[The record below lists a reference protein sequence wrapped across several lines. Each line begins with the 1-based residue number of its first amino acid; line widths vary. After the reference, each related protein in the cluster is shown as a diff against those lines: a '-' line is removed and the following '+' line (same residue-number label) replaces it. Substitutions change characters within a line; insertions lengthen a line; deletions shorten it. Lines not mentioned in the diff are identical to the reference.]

1 MVTHLHSH
9 LCHPSLGTQIQLEV
23 FTLNLFF
30 LSPDTFSG
38 RYFQTIGGYTY
49 HSGQSWKA
57 SHGSMEGPI
66 KSIAAADNSGADLNV
81 FMCKDTA
88 FHGVIGYGWLGSLC
102 KTSYPGYN
110 TGVNEKR
117 QNILATSEVHKKKLF

>member
-1 MVTHLHSH
+1 
-9 LCHPSLGTQIQLEV
+9 
-23 FTLNLFF
+23 
-30 LSPDTFSG
+30 
-38 RYFQTIGGYTY
+38 
-49 HSGQSWKA
+49 
-57 SHGSMEGPI
+57 MEGPI

-117 QNILATSEVHKKKLF
+117 QNILATSEVHKKNLSNWFYMKLAEFYKKFHIPRLLHMK

>member
-1 MVTHLHSH
+1 
-9 LCHPSLGTQIQLEV
+9 
-23 FTLNLFF
+23 
-30 LSPDTFSG
+30 
-38 RYFQTIGGYTY
+38 
-49 HSGQSWKA
+49 
-57 SHGSMEGPI
+57 MEGPI

-117 QNILATSEVHKKKLF
+117 QNILATSEVHTKKTLSNWFYMKLAEFYKIFNIPRLLHMK

>member
-1 MVTHLHSH
+1 
-9 LCHPSLGTQIQLEV
+9 
-23 FTLNLFF
+23 
-30 LSPDTFSG
+30 
-38 RYFQTIGGYTY
+38 
-49 HSGQSWKA
+49 
-57 SHGSMEGPI
+57 MEGPI

-117 QNILATSEVHKKKLF
+117 QNILATSEVHKKTFLISRILQKISYT

>member
-1 MVTHLHSH
+1 
-9 LCHPSLGTQIQLEV
+9 
-23 FTLNLFF
+23 
-30 LSPDTFSG
+30 
-38 RYFQTIGGYTY
+38 
-49 HSGQSWKA
+49 
-57 SHGSMEGPI
+57 MEGPI

-117 QNILATSEVHKKKLF
+117 QNILATSEVHKKTLSNLLYAISRILQNISYT

>member
-1 MVTHLHSH
+1 
-9 LCHPSLGTQIQLEV
+9 
-23 FTLNLFF
+23 
-30 LSPDTFSG
+30 
-38 RYFQTIGGYTY
+38 
-49 HSGQSWKA
+49 
-57 SHGSMEGPI
+57 MEGPI

-117 QNILATSEVHKKKLF
+117 QNILATSEVHTHTQKNQADLLYPTVCIIFTHFLKANFLFTCFS